1 MLARL
6 ADFTRFPEG
15 VYNLAGGNLW
25 CHYASFVG
33 LEPFDKGEN
42 KWKQFIILYL
52 QPWLGGYNFWFDEC
66 GFGNL
71 QAKNDLWNGKSSGQK
86 FSPGFCLPK
95 CRVSNNRPEF
105 HLFFYTFLISLKIS
119 DFYLIF
125 SWIWTWIFARLTLSK
140 RLTLNIKILQN

>member
-33 LEPFDKGEN
+33 PEPFDKGEN

-52 QPWLGGYNFWFDEC
+52 QPRLGGYNFWFDEC
-66 GFGNL
+66 GFRNL
-71 QAKNDLWNGKSSGQK
+71 QAKNDLWNGKSSGEK

-95 CRVSNNRPEF
+95 CRVNNRPEF
-105 HLFFYTFLISLKIS
+105 HLFFYTFLILLEISNFYSLLRFLS
-119 DFYLIF
+119 V
-125 SWIWTWIFARLTLSK
+125 IWTFARYYWEKLAQKVWIFAL
-140 RLTLNIKILQN
+140 